1 MGKLLPESLGFK
13 FKGIGESLE
22 KLMKNADSRPPAVI
36 ILIHRLDMGSRIC
49 FLNGH
54 LRCF

>member
-36 ILIHRLDMGSRIC
+36 ILIQQARHGLKNLLFKWTS
-49 FLNGH
+49 
-54 LRCF
+54 